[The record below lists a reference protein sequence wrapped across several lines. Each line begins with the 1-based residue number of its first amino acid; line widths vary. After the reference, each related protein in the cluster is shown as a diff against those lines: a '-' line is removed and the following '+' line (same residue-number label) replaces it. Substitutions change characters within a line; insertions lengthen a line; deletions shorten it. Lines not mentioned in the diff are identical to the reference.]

1 MDFEAI
7 YAEHFFSVYKYILSL
22 CRDTSLAEEITQ
34 ETFYRAMESFHRF
47 RGDCSVFV
55 WLCQIGKNTY
65 YRHTRRQ
72 RRFSPELTEDVP
84 SGPESSMEERLF
96 DREDAE
102 RLHRLLHGL
111 PEPYREVFTLRTFG
125 ELPFS
130 RIGELFGKTD
140 SWARLVY
147 YRAKNELRRK
157 FHESDL

>member
-7 YAEHFFSVYKYILSL
+7 YNEHFFGVYKYILSL
-22 CRDTSLAEEITQ
+22 CRDASLAEEITQ
-34 ETFYRAMESFHRF
+34 ETFYRAMERFHRF
-47 RGDCSVFV
+47 RGDSSLFV

-72 RRFSPELTEDVP
+72 KRFAPELTEDTP
-84 SGPESSMEERLF
+84 DGTKRSMEERLD
-96 DREDAE
+96 DRETSQ
-102 RLHRLLHGL
+102 RLHRLLHEL
-111 PEPYREVFTLRTFG
+111 QEPYKEVFTLRTFG

-130 RIGELFGKTD
+130 RIGELFGKSD

-157 FHESDL
+157 FDESDL

>member
-7 YAEHFFSVYKYILSL
+7 YTEHFFGVYKYVLSL

-34 ETFYRAMESFHRF
+34 ETFYRAMENFHRF
-47 RGDCSVFV
+47 RGDSSLFV

-65 YRHTRRQ
+65 YRHTRHQ
-72 RRFSPELTEDVP
+72 KRFSPEMPEDVP
-84 SGPESSMEERLF
+84 GGAETSMEERLS
-96 DREDAE
+96 DREDAK
-102 RLHRLLHGL
+102 RLHRLLHEL

-130 RIGELFGKTD
+130 QIGELFGKTD

-157 FHESDL
+157 FHECDL